1 MVRYY
6 ICRPGVSA
14 GPGGGFF
21 SASPEAESRCG
32 THCRIS
38 CGVAGRQSSPHLPA
52 GERSGSGPGSLK
64 LENMTLVFKPTED
77 QKAALTALL
86 TEQQDRSSSNYH
98 QWLTPEQFAERFGLT
113 TNDIDQ
119 VVAWVQSQ
127 GFTVTQTAR
136 SRLWISFSGTAA
148 QVAAAFQTEIH
159 NYSVNGKRT
168 MPTPPNRPCPP
179 PSRTWCW
186 ACAGLTTTALKP
198 RGIFRQVKAQT
209 HPNFTSSMTGNTYVA
224 PGDFATIYDV
234 NSLYSAGID
243 GTGQTIAVMGQTD
256 LYGGGSDITA
266 FRSAAGLPANSPQV
280 ILIPGATDPG
290 VVSGDIEEASLDV
303 EWSGAVA
310 KNAKIIFVNGGAGGV
325 FNALQYAIDQNLAPV
340 ISISYGDCE
349 ADWGTAN
356 LNALAQ
362 SGANKPIRKGRPSW
376 LRPAIRAQRIAMSPA
391 FTSIVTI
398 ATQGLAVDAPASSPY
413 VTGHGRD
420 GIQ

>member
-1 MVRYY
+1 MRRRLYSSLFFLAVLA
-6 ICRPGVSA
+6 CLLTPGGVSLPQALRQNRVVGPIA
-14 GPGGGFF
+14 G
-21 SASPEAESRCG
+21 SPAVWLEGNRRPMFRPENDQG
-32 THCRIS
+32 
-38 CGVAGRQSSPHLPA
+38 PA
-52 GERSGSGPGSLK
+52 AGSLK

-86 TEQQDRSSSNYH
+86 AEQQDRSSSNYH

-113 TNDIDQ
+113 TNDINQ

-159 NYSVNGKRT
+159 NYSVNGKLYHANASE
-168 MPTPPNRPCPP
+168 PAVP
-179 PSRTWCW
+179 
-186 ACAGLTTTALKP
+186 AALADVVLGLRGLDNYSLKP

-209 HPNFTSSMTGNTYVA
+209 HPNFTSSMTANTFVA

-280 ILIPGATDPG
+280 ILLPGTTDPG

-325 FNALQYAIDQNLAPV
+325 FKNALQYAIDQNLAPV

-349 ADWGTAN
+349 ADWGTTN
-356 LNALAQ
+356 LNAFSQA
-362 SGANKPIRKGRPSW
+362 RPTSQY
-376 LRPAIRAQRIAMSPA
+376 ARADHRRGS
-391 FTSIVTI
+391 
-398 ATQGLAVDAPASSPY
+398 
-413 VTGHGRD
+413 R
-420 GIQ
+420 